1 MANSGRPSPHA
12 SGAARAPGRAASA
25 RARAGARRPDAG
37 RSRPPAPAVPTPAAP
52 LLRDPWA
59 AAPLLAALVLAA
71 HAWFSHIGEPVL
83 DDFDFLHHAA
93 SSAPGGWLDG
103 GGSHFYWRPLAR
115 QAYYRLLGG
124 LLLAHPAWG
133 AALETAFAAL
143 AGLLLYRA
151 LRSRW
156 PAHWA
161 AAAATFP
168 LLIEA
173 ARPLI
178 ADATNFQ
185 DLGAILFSA
194 LALHEASR
202 SRLWSALVALI
213 AALLCK
219 EVAVVTA
226 LLVPWMPGTPGLRG
240 VERHVRWRW
249 TRASGLVVAAW
260 GAAYALVVQRA
271 GLLLA
276 RDAAADPRAIA
287 TPWLERFFWACGQSA
302 RDTMNLPA
310 LVPPLRTAAG
320 LVLAA
325 IAGWALVVFV
335 ASPAARA
342 RLRAAGPWVAWG
354 LAWFAL
360 SNATLADVYPDWRP
374 YRTPFSALGLGVAC
388 TALLGAVKPA
398 LLAALVVARV
408 ATFALS
414 PGPPAAIAADISARY
429 SLDFPRLAQLQ
440 RLVGETR
447 RELLRALPPPAR
459 DVRVAAHFYP
469 RSALLAFTGNRSLEA
484 WYRDTTARWVTL
496 DGADPPGLAVGSVV
510 LEFQPTPPRQVVTVS
525 REALRHLE
533 QANRLIERKEWARV
547 LEEAARAESLESDPD
562 ARLFASLVAGKR
574 ALALGALGR
583 DAAAFEQG
591 ARAIALWSGNDDA
604 RYELALV
611 WLRRGRLRE
620 AEGALDTMLAAH
632 PGDPALRKLLVDT
645 RRARLAR
652 EP

>member
-1 MANSGRPSPHA
+1 VRRPEA
-12 SGAARAPGRAASA
+12 GRA
-25 RARAGARRPDAG
+25 
-37 RSRPPAPAVPTPAAP
+37 RPPAPAAPAPAAA

-59 AAPLLAALVLAA
+59 AAPLVAALLLAA

-93 SSAPGGWLDG
+93 SAAPGGWLDG
-103 GGSHFYWRPLAR
+103 GGSNFYWRPLAR
-115 QAYYRLLGG
+115 QAYYRLFGG
-124 LLLAHPAWG
+124 LVLAHPAWS

-168 LLIEA
+168 LIIEA

-202 SRLWSALVALI
+202 SRLWSALAALLG
-213 AALLCK
+213 ALLCK
-219 EVAVVTA
+219 EVAAVTA
-226 LLVPWMPGTPGLRG
+226 LLLPWMPGAPGLRG
-240 VERHVRWRW
+240 VERRVRWRW
-249 TRASGLVVAAW
+249 TLAAGLVVAAW
-260 GAAYALVVQRA
+260 GVAYAFVVQRA

-276 RDAAADPRAIA
+276 RDATTDPHALA

-302 RDTMNLPA
+302 RDAMNLPG
-310 LVPPLRTAAG
+310 LVPPVQVAG
-320 LVLAA
+320 GLALA
-325 IAGWALVVFV
+325 IIAGWALVALAVR
-335 ASPAARA
+335 PAARA
-342 RLRAAGPWVAWG
+342 RLRGAGPWVAWG

-360 SNATLADVYPDWRP
+360 STATLADVYPDWRP

-388 TALLGAVKPA
+388 TALLGAVEPL
-398 LLAALVVARV
+398 LLAALLVARL

-414 PGPPAAIAADISARY
+414 PGPPAAIAADVSARY

-447 RELLRALPPPAR
+447 RELLRALPPPAG
-459 DVRVAAHFYP
+459 DVRVAAHFFP
-469 RSALLAFTGNRSLEA
+469 RSALLAFTGDRSLEA

-496 DGADPPGLAVGSVV
+496 EGVNAPGLTIASVV
-510 LEFQPTPPRQVVTVS
+510 LEYQPTPPRQVVPVS
-525 REALRHLE
+525 REGLWHLE
-533 QANRLIERKEWARV
+533 QANRLIEHKEWVKV
-547 LEEAARAESLESDPD
+547 LEEAARAESLEREPD

-574 ALALGALGR
+574 ALALGAMRR
-583 DAAAFEQG
+583 DAEAFEQG
-591 ARAIALWSGNDDA
+591 RRSLALWPENDDA
-604 RYELALV
+604 RYELALG
-611 WLRRGRLRE
+611 WLRHGHLRE

-632 PGDPALRKLLVDT
+632 PGDRTLEKLLADI
-645 RRARLAR
+645 RRARIAR
-652 EP
+652 GQ